1 MSGKSLRLS
10 FKGEKPA
17 KKKNKKKSASAG
29 DSKGKRKADD
39 DVSDVEDIGGDE
51 QAWVSA
57 ERPADI
63 NGPTFLFHQPSSSST
78 PYAISVNITTQR
90 VELVPCSTQDL
101 DASSANFIT
110 DADGTSAVV
119 GGIEITPTSVYQVF
133 VANRQV
139 GSDKLT
145 FRDAEGKFLGAD
157 RMGQVSA
164 SAEARGPQEEWEVLT
179 HAQAA
184 IAAALASTAEGEE
197 KKPPPPDLGLDST
210 SLFLRSMYGH
220 FLGVDEV
227 AGGRKVLRADAEAP
241 GQSERWEVR
250 LQWKF
255 RHEARMREREGGA
268 LVSKKAKGSDMG
280 TAGTSAGPSAG
291 LADEHAL
298 MRSRVALTGGRVLE
312 LGKTSADRKALRQA
326 EKEGRLAEVMLDRRE
341 KMKSDR
347 YAK

>member
-17 KKKNKKKSASAG
+17 KRKHKKKSASAG
-29 DSKGKRKADD
+29 DSNGKRKADD
-39 DVSDVEDIGGDE
+39 DLSDVDDVGGEE
-51 QAWVSA
+51 QAWVAA

-78 PYAISVNITTQR
+78 PYAISVNTTTQR
-90 VELVPCSTQDL
+90 VELVPCSSPDL
-101 DASSANFIT
+101 DPSVANFIT
-110 DADGTSAVV
+110 DSDGTSAAV

-145 FRDAEGKFLGAD
+145 FRCAEGKFLGAD
-157 RMGQVSA
+157 RLGQVSA

-179 HAQAA
+179 HAQAIAA
-184 IAAALASTAEGEE
+184 IAPAAEGEDR
-197 KKPPPPDLGLDST
+197 KLPPPQDFGVGSS
-210 SLFLRSMYGH
+210 SLFLRSMHGN
-220 FLGVDEV
+220 FLGMDEV
-227 AGGRKVLRADAEAP
+227 AGGRKVLRADAETP
-241 GQSERWEVR
+241 GESERWEVK

-255 RHEARMREREGGA
+255 RHEARIREREGGA
-268 LVSKKAKGSDMG
+268 LVSKKAKGSDVG
-280 TAGTSAGPSAG
+280 TVSSGSGPSAG

-312 LGKTSADRKALRQA
+312 LGKTSSDRKALRAA
-326 EKEGRLAEVMLDRRE
+326 EREGRLAEAMLDRRE